1 MTAVARPRPPTSLPL
16 LIWLTIAVVGWTMIA
31 WLAIG
36 AFSAKPPTAAFDLE
50 LLLQAGREVAAG
62 RSPYDPALVAGTAP
76 EAVGLFFSYPP
87 VVAQALAPFA
97 AVPSG
102 VMFLGW
108 SIAAIAVLF
117 VAAERIRRALRADV
131 LPGVTGLA
139 AVAAGALT
147 FPFVVAILFGNLD
160 VFFPALYGLALVGA
174 VSPRTAD
181 RTLGGVAV
189 ALATLTKLYPA
200 GLAVWF
206 AARALRDRAD
216 RGSATPILA
225 IVGAVGALVVAS
237 LLVGGVT
244 PWLEYVRVVASAG
257 QADLVDPRNVAP
269 AAQIALL
276 VGAGSDVARLIHLPI
291 ALAALFVIAWAAWA
305 RPDPIESLAIAAACS
320 LVLLPVSWVHYP
332 AALIPFGVAAALR
345 SRGLPRAST
354 VRSLLTVSV
363 AISIVALAWL
373 PLLWLGVVTLVLAVR
388 QSAAERGNVDTWQTA

>member
-1 MTAVARPRPPTSLPL
+1 VTAVARPRPPASLPL

-36 AFSAKPPTAAFDLE
+36 AFSAQPPTAAFDLE
-50 LLLQAGREVAAG
+50 LLLEGGREVAAG
-62 RSPYDPALVAGTAP
+62 RSPYDPALIAGAAP

-87 VVAQALAPFA
+87 VVAQSLAPFA

-108 SIAAIAVLF
+108 SIAAIAMLF
-117 VAAERIRRALRADV
+117 VVTERIRRALRADV
-131 LPGVTGLA
+131 LPRVTGLA

-160 VFFPALYGLALVGA
+160 AFFPALYGLALVGA
-174 VSPRTAD
+174 VSPRPAD
-181 RTLGGVAV
+181 KTLGGVAV

-200 GLAVWF
+200 GLTVWF
-206 AARALRDRAD
+206 AVRAIRNRAR
-216 RGSATPILA
+216 RGSATTILA
-225 IVGAVGALVVAS
+225 IVGAGGALVAAS

-244 PWLEYVRVVASAG
+244 PWLDYARVVAAAG

-269 AAQIALL
+269 GAQIALL
-276 VGAGSDVARLIHLPI
+276 VGGGSDIARLIHLPI
-291 ALAALFVIAWAAWA
+291 AIAALVVIAWAAWA
-305 RPDPIESLAIAAACS
+305 RADPVESLAIAAACS

-332 AALIPFGVAAALR
+332 AALLPFGVAAALR
-345 SRGLPRAST
+345 SRGLPRASM
-354 VRSLLTVSV
+354 VRSLLAVSV

-373 PLLWLGVVTLVLAVR
+373 PLLWLGVVTALVAVR
-388 QSAAERGNVDTWQTA
+388 LSAAEGGSPDTGRTA